1 MIQGMFLMIHL
12 RFYRAQRRD
21 SRKRGRKGHRMM
33 RKKKE
38 ISETYSN

>member
-21 SRKRGRKGHRMM
+21 SRKRGRMGHRI